1 MPPLRF
7 ELHCRDERQSALI
20 PLNVV
25 AQQTKKTASI
35 GDHFAYGLLIMLVI
49 NFGQRVVGIVRN
61 IGFCQFLSDAEL
73 GQWALANSFF
83 MIAAPLAVLG
93 LPGAF
98 GKFVE
103 HFRQRLCLSAYLKR
117 VAVVCAISTALVCV
131 AMLVARDSFAWLVYG
146 SPITIQI
153 AIWTIVALLAQVVY
167 NFVYDMNLSLR
178 QVRVLSSMQFANGM
192 CFAVVG
198 VACLSFTNSWVVLL
212 PSYAA
217 SCAVGALFGGWS
229 ICRNCGQEFSDQGTL
244 PHSEMWR
251 RILPFAASLWLSN
264 LLANSFELSD
274 RYMLLHFSRGGE
286 SVGQSLVG
294 QYYCGRIIPNLL
306 VSIALTLS
314 GILLPYLSAD
324 WEAGRRQDIQRRM
337 GLVLSLLSLS
347 FTTVSIAA
355 LVLSPLLFDWV
366 FAGKYQAAQSILGL
380 SLLQCTWGSVSMVA
394 GAYLLCAE
402 RAKAASVNLLIGLLI
417 NIGLNLSLIHYF
429 GLAGSVTATL
439 IANLAVMLLT
449 LLSMSRAGCRVDS
462 RTLAILFLPAVLL
475 LGIQFAAACMA
486 VLFVIAGRTDW
497 VINRE
502 EKRAIDVAVLPKL
515 HKMGLPVH
523 SLWPTISNRR

>member
-1 MPPLRF
+1 
-7 ELHCRDERQSALI
+7 
-20 PLNVV
+20 
-25 AQQTKKTASI
+25 
-35 GDHFAYGLLIMLVI
+35 MLVI
-49 NFGQRVVGIVRN
+49 NFGQRIVGIVRN

-103 HFRQRLCLSAYLKR
+103 HYRQRLCLSAYMKR
-117 VAVVCAISTALVCV
+117 VAVVCAISTASVCA
-131 AMLVARDSFAWLVYG
+131 AMLVASDSFAWLVFG
-146 SPITIQI
+146 STTTIQI
-153 AIWTIVALLAQVVY
+153 VVWTAVALLAQVGY
-167 NFVYDMNLSLR
+167 NFVYDVTLSLR

-192 CFAVVG
+192 CFALFG
-198 VACLSFTNSWVVLL
+198 MAGLSLTNSWIVLL

-217 SCAVGALFGGWS
+217 ACVVGAFFGGWS
-229 ICRNCGQEFSDQGTL
+229 VWRNCGQEFSDHGVL
-244 PHSEMWR
+244 PHSEMWP
-251 RILPFAASLWLSN
+251 RILPFAVSLWLSN

-274 RYMLLHFSRGGE
+274 RYMLLHFSSGGE

-306 VSIALTLS
+306 ISIALTLS

-324 WEAGRRQDIQRRM
+324 WEAGRRQEIQRRM
-337 GLVLSLLSLS
+337 GYVLSLLSLA
-347 FTTVSIAA
+347 FTTVSVAA
-355 LVLSPLLFDWV
+355 LALSPLLFDWV

-402 RAKAASVNLLIGLLI
+402 RAKTASVNLLIGLLI
-417 NIGLNLSLIHYF
+417 NIGLNLPLIQHY
-429 GLAGSVTATL
+429 GLAGSVIATL

-449 LLSMSRAGCRVDS
+449 LLSMSRAGCRVES
-462 RTLAILFLPAVLL
+462 RTLAILFLPIVLL
-475 LGIQFAAACMA
+475 LGIHFAAACIA
-486 VLFVIAGRTDW
+486 ILFVIAGRTDW
-497 VINRE
+497 IINRE
-502 EKRAIDVAVLPKL
+502 EKLAIDVAILPKL
-515 HKMGLPVH
+515 RTMGLPVQ
-523 SLWPTISNRR
+523 SLWPTISTRR

>member
-1 MPPLRF
+1 MTIHTLQP
-7 ELHCRDERQSALI
+7 
-20 PLNVV
+20 
-25 AQQTKKTASI
+25 AQPTKRHAAI
-35 GDHFAYGLLIMLVI
+35 GDHFAYGILIMLVI
-49 NFGQRVVGIVRN
+49 NFGQRIVGIVRN

-103 HFRQRLCLSAYLKR
+103 HYRQRLCLSAYMKR
-117 VAVVCAISTALVCV
+117 VAVVCVISTGSMAL
-131 AMLVARDSFAWLVYG
+131 AMLIARDWFAWLVYG
-146 SPITIQI
+146 SATTLTIV
-153 AIWTIVALLAQVVY
+153 AWTVVALLAQVGY
-167 NFVYDMNLSLR
+167 NFVYDVALSMR

-192 CFAVVG
+192 CFAIIG
-198 VACLSFTNSWVVLL
+198 VAGLSLANSWMVLL

-217 SCAVGALFGGWS
+217 SCLVGALVGGWS
-229 ICRNCGQEFSDQGTL
+229 VWRNCGQEFGDQSAL
-244 PHSEMWR
+244 PHSEMWS
-251 RILPFAASLWLSN
+251 RILPFAVSLWLSN

-274 RYMLLHFSRGGE
+274 RYMLLHFSAGGE
-286 SVGQSLVG
+286 SNGQALVG

-324 WEAGRRQDIQRRM
+324 WESGRRQEIQRRM
-337 GLVLSLLSLS
+337 GLVLSSLSLA
-347 FTTVSIAA
+347 FTAFSVVA
-355 LVLSPLLFDWV
+355 LVFSPLLFDWL

-402 RAKAASVNLLIGLLI
+402 RAKAASVNLLIGVII
-417 NIGLNLSLIHYF
+417 NIGLNVPLIQYY

-449 LLSMSRAGCRVDS
+449 LFSMSRAGCRIDS
-462 RTLAILFLPAVLL
+462 RTFALLFLPAVLL
-475 LGIQFAAACMA
+475 LGIHVAATCIAIL
-486 VLFVIAGRTDW
+486 VVIAGRTDW
-497 VINRE
+497 LLNRD
-502 EKRAIDVAVLPKL
+502 EKRTIDVAILPKL
-515 HKMGLPVH
+515 SKIGLSIQ
-523 SLWPTISNRR
+523 SLWPTNSFKGLPK

>member
-1 MPPLRF
+1 MTTHTF
-7 ELHCRDERQSALI
+7 QT
-20 PLNVV
+20 
-25 AQQTKKTASI
+25 AQRTKKLGAI

-49 NFGQRVVGIVRN
+49 NFGQRIVGIVRN

-103 HFRQRLCLSAYLKR
+103 HFRQRLCLSAYLNR
-117 VAVVCAISTALVCV
+117 VAAVCV
-131 AMLVARDSFAWLVYG
+131 LSTGSIAFAMLIAKDSFAWLVYG
-146 SPITIQI
+146 SPATLQI
-153 AIWTIVALLAQVVY
+153 VVWTVVALVAQVGY
-167 NFVYDMNLSLR
+167 NFVYDVALSLR

-192 CFAVVG
+192 CFAIIG
-198 VACLSFTNSWVVLL
+198 MACLSLSHSWIVLL

-217 SCAVGALFGGWS
+217 SCVVGALFGGWS
-229 ICRNCGQEFSDQGTL
+229 VWRTCGQEFGDQGAL
-244 PHSEMWR
+244 PHSEMWP
-251 RILPFAASLWLSN
+251 RILPFAVSLWLSN

-274 RYMLLHFSRGGE
+274 RYMLLHFSSGGE
-286 SVGQSLVG
+286 SVGQALVG

-324 WEAGRRQDIQRRM
+324 WESGRRQEIQRRM
-337 GLVLSLLSLS
+337 GFVLSLLSLA
-347 FTTVSIAA
+347 FTAVSVAA

-417 NIGLNLSLIHYF
+417 NIGLNLPLIQYY

-449 LLSMSRAGCRVDS
+449 VISMSRAGCRIDS
-462 RTLAILFLPAVLL
+462 RTFALLFLPTVLL
-475 LGIQFAAACMA
+475 LGIHVAASCIAIL
-486 VLFVIAGRTDW
+486 VVIAGRTDW
-497 VINRE
+497 LLNRE
-502 EKRAIDVAVLPKL
+502 EKLNVDVALLPKL
-515 HKMGLPVH
+515 SRMGLSIQ
-523 SLWPTISNRR
+523 SLWPTSSSKR